1 MVKLPQSSNRPKGM
15 TKPARPGA
23 SRKEV
28 GASPEKKVI
37 SRADKIVADT
47 KAERVFASRI
57 LRDIRETA
65 GDLSARADRLLRR
78 VS

>member
-1 MVKLPQSSNRPKGM
+1 
-15 TKPARPGA
+15 
-23 SRKEV
+23 
-28 GASPEKKVI
+28 VI